1 MPGKIFLSVVLALF
15 FNLSLA
21 STIAIIDSGVDMKHR
36 AIAPFAWVNQE
47 EIPDNNR
54 DDDKNG
60 YEDDIHGWNFAENNH
75 EVIDYKY
82 LGTFSP
88 DTYRFFDVQYKA
100 MIGQATEEEL
110 AWIREKVKDQDFIRE
125 LSTFGNFIHGTHVSG
140 IAIRDL
146 QDSKILAIKLLPT
159 EVSLPKYNDKNATK
173 DFRMTL
179 VKSALKE
186 LAAQQM
192 NLMEEIS
199 IYIDGHGAKVANGS
213 FGTGYAQAKKISA
226 IVFKGIFWRDAT
238 EEELH
243 EISIHFLNSLI
254 SEGQRML
261 GGASGTLFVFAA
273 GNDGTNNDEYP
284 TSPANLGGTNSIS
297 VAATHKRN
305 SLASFSN
312 FGVET
317 VDVAAPGLGINSSIP
332 GDEYLVVSGTSQ
344 AAPYVANVASKIN
357 EINSGLEPAQV
368 KKILMDTVDKKDFLK
383 GKVKSGGIV
392 NSDRALYAANLT
404 RSGTLEQAIGMAI
417 KDVTDIPVEK
427 GINTIPEFVFTL
439 PLQSGF
445 AF

>member
-1 MPGKIFLSVVLALF
+1 
-15 FNLSLA
+15 
-21 STIAIIDSGVDMKHR
+21 
-36 AIAPFAWVNQE
+36 
-47 EIPDNNR
+47 
-54 DDDKNG
+54 
-60 YEDDIHGWNFAENNH
+60 
-75 EVIDYKY
+75 
-82 LGTFSP
+82 
-88 DTYRFFDVQYKA
+88 
-100 MIGQATEEEL
+100 
-110 AWIREKVKDQDFIRE
+110 
-125 LSTFGNFIHGTHVSG
+125 
-140 IAIRDL
+140 
-146 QDSKILAIKLLPT
+146 
-159 EVSLPKYNDKNATK
+159 
-173 DFRMTL
+173 
-179 VKSALKE
+179 
-186 LAAQQM
+186 
-192 NLMEEIS
+192 
-199 IYIDGHGAKVANGS
+199 
-213 FGTGYAQAKKISA
+213 
-226 IVFKGIFWRDAT
+226 
-238 EEELH
+238 
-243 EISIHFLNSLI
+243 
-254 SEGQRML
+254 ML

-368 KKILMDTVDKKDFLK
+368 KKILVDTVDKKDFLK